1 VELLVGLLI
10 FGDRYI
16 VAWSQSEQSATV
28 FSVVCININLS
39 GASAGLRHPG
49 INLMRIQSA
58 EHFSTSIVYV
68 WERRH
73 AFVNIDDV
81 LGNDEPKIF
90 LRQGR
95 TCVAAKKENR

>member
-1 VELLVGLLI
+1 
-10 FGDRYI
+10 
-16 VAWSQSEQSATV
+16 
-28 FSVVCININLS
+28 
-39 GASAGLRHPG
+39 
-49 INLMRIQSA
+49 MRIQSA